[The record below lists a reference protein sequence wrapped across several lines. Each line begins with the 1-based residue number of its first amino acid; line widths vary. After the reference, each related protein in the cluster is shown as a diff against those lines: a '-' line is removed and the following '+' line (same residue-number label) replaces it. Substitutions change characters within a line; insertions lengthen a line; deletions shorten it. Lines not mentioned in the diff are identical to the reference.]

1 MISLGRL
8 IWKEILH
15 RKFNFLLG
23 VLAVLVTVALFIAFL
38 TTAGAARRETTRV
51 TRDMGFNLRIIPKET
66 DMDRFWAVGFSE
78 KTMPEESIHRF
89 AKSSGVFFSYNHLV
103 ATLQQRFPV
112 QGKEV
117 LLTGLSPTI
126 TAPEQKKQPMGFE
139 IKPGTVHLG
148 YQVAQRLE
156 LKKVDA
162 LELAGQKFRV
172 ERALVESG
180 TEDDIRVFGLLSDV
194 QRVLKMEGRINEIKA
209 IDCLCLTADQDPL
222 KILRAELE
230 KALPEAKVIQLRT
243 LADARA
249 KQRQTAERYFSF
261 ITPVLLLACAAWLGV
276 LAVLNVRE
284 RKMEI
289 GVMRALGHGS
299 GRIAGLFLGRAA
311 LIGLLG
317 AALGHGLGSWLAV
330 EFGSGIFRVTAK
342 SIKPEMILLGWAV
355 LAAPLFAAVASCI
368 PTMLAVTLD
377 PAETLR
383 EN

>member
-1 MISLGRL
+1 M
-8 IWKEILH
+8 
-15 RKFNFLLG
+15 
-23 VLAVLVTVALFIAFL
+23 
-38 TTAGAARRETTRV
+38 
-51 TRDMGFNLRIIPKET
+51 
-66 DMDRFWAVGFSE
+66 
-78 KTMPEESIHRF
+78 
-89 AKSSGVFFSYNHLV
+89 
-103 ATLQQRFPV
+103 
-112 QGKEV
+112 
-117 LLTGLSPTI
+117 TGLSPTI

-156 LKKVDA
+156 LKNGDA

-249 KQRQTAERYFSF
+249 KQRQTAERYFSV
-261 ITPVLLLACAAWLGV
+261 ITPMLLMACAAWLGV

-330 EFGSGIFRVTAK
+330 EFGPGIFKVTAK

-355 LAAPLFAAVASCI
+355 LAAPLFSAVASFI